1 MWNSDLTRGDVG
13 SWCGSHAMHSSSS
26 LFCAFL
32 SALIIKV
39 ADRHDLAILKCRQKS
54 ESMQS
59 AIGDFSIGQPFH
71 FLTGWKNLLP
81 AFSINFLF
89 NLCAGLLCHVS
100 RLHGVSK
107 LPETHKTKLTNKMS
121 TLYLNPFIPP
131 SPTHTHGRIPTGN
144 KCQSSFLPSHL
155 SLTPSWMECVSFFHW
170 WTVFSST
177 YSSLL
182 PLEFQK
188 AH

>member
-71 FLTGWKNLLP
+71 FLTGWKNLLLTFI
-81 AFSINFLF
+81 ALLFS
-89 NLCAGLLCHVS
+89 LCAGLLWHIS
-100 RLHGVSK
+100 RPCGVLK
-107 LPETHKTKLTNKMS
+107 LTKTHKRKQTNKIS